1 MPRPASLLRS
11 LGLAVLAVA
20 LPVGLAAQAADAVTV
35 TTPYPAVVA
44 DPGGTA
50 RFPLTIDARSAGTV
64 ALEATGVPTGWTA
77 SFRGG
82 GSIVSAVYVTG
93 GKASSVDLEVK
104 VPSDAAPGSHRI
116 GVRANDGS
124 GGSGNLAVEIR
135 VSDAS
140 AGGVKLEATYPT
152 LKGPASATYRFDLTL
167 SNDTSQQQT
176 FTLQASGPTG
186 WTVDARPS
194 SSNQAATA
202 VVDAGSSTQ
211 IQVTA
216 QPPVDATAGSYPI
229 AVEAVGGPTVA
240 HADLAVE
247 IVGSYT
253 MNVTTPDGRLNA
265 DVTAGTASPMTVEV
279 HNTGSAP
286 LAGVAMSATPPQGWK
301 VTFDPAV
308 IEAIAAGDSATVTA
322 SITAADSAIA
332 GDYVLTVA
340 AKSDQ
345 ASGSMDVRTTVQT
358 SPIWGFVGLAAIGLV
373 FVILFLVFQRF
384 GRR

>member
-1 MPRPASLLRS
+1 MPPRAAIASASERTTAAAAAATWRS
-11 LGLAVLAVA
+11 RSAS
-20 LPVGLAAQAADAVTV
+20 PTH
-35 TTPYPAVVA
+35 PPAVSSSKRPIRRSRVL
-44 DPGGTA
+44 PA
-50 RFPLTIDARSAGTV
+50 R
-64 ALEATGVPTGWTA
+64 PTD
-77 SFRGG
+77 
-82 GSIVSAVYVTG
+82 SIS
-93 GKASSVDLEVK
+93 
-104 VPSDAAPGSHRI
+104 
-116 GVRANDGS
+116 
-124 GGSGNLAVEIR
+124 
-135 VSDAS
+135 
-140 AGGVKLEATYPT
+140 
-152 LKGPASATYRFDLTL
+152 TL

-265 DVTAGTASPMTVEV
+265 DVTAGAASPMTVEV

-308 IEAIAAGDSATVTA
+308 IEAIAAED
-322 SITAADSAIA
+322 
-332 GDYVLTVA
+332 
-340 AKSDQ
+340 
-345 ASGSMDVRTTVQT
+345 
-358 SPIWGFVGLAAIGLV
+358 
-373 FVILFLVFQRF
+373 
-384 GRR
+384 RRR